1 MIARSASLRS
11 SVGVAAVLWAAWPG
25 LVLADV
31 PLIVAVEY
39 NDAAAVRV
47 MLDEGADVD
56 GALPDGSTALHA
68 AALGDRQQIARL
80 LLDAGADATAAT
92 RYKVTPLA
100 LAAANGS
107 AAMIGLLLDAGADP
121 NESSREG
128 QTALMSAAINGA
140 TDAIAMLIERGAD
153 IDSREPFRGQTALMW
168 AATHGYAEAI
178 AALAAA
184 GGDIAARSSGGF
196 TALLLA
202 ARENRTEAVG
212 KLLELGA
219 DVNDTAPDG
228 TSALNIAVVNAY
240 FDLASVLLDA
250 GADPNAPDP
259 RGSALHTVAWL
270 HKPGA
275 TWDAIRSFTL
285 PATAP
290 RPTGR
295 VTALELA
302 RKLLD
307 HGADPNT
314 RAAFREQ
321 RFDKVSGQALNPPS
335 MMLGRHYLTYNGATP
350 FYVAARN
357 GDHRLMELLA
367 GYGADATIPTVTGVT
382 PLMAAAGLDY
392 YEGETPGPLAGVP
405 EAERLAAV
413 KLALERG
420 NGIDARTDFG
430 DYTMEGSAEFTLETY
445 PHNFDELADRG
456 VGDPRFNGST
466 ALHGAIISKQASIV
480 RYLIDEGADVFA
492 TNDLGWT
499 PLMMAEGFF
508 LANEQKVFPEAAE
521 MLRAAMREQ

>member
-11 SVGVAAVLWAAWPG
+11 GVGVAAVLWASWPG

-31 PLIVAVEY
+31 PLIVAVEH
-39 NDAAAVRV
+39 NDTAAVRV

-68 AALGDRQQIARL
+68 AALGDRLQIARL
-80 LLDAGADATAAT
+80 LLDAGAEATAAT

-107 AAMIGLLLDAGADP
+107 TAMIGLLLDAGADP
-121 NESSREG
+121 NETSREG

-140 TDAIAMLIERGAD
+140 TDSIAMLIERGAD
-153 IDSREPFRGQTALMW
+153 VGSREPFRGQTALMW
-168 AATHGYAEAI
+168 AATHGNAEAI

-202 ARENRTEAVG
+202 ARENRTEAVE

-219 DVNDTAPDG
+219 DVEDTAPDG
-228 TSALNIAVVNAY
+228 TSALNIAAVNAY
-240 FDLASVLLDA
+240 FDLASLLLDA

-275 TWDAIRSFTL
+275 TWDAIRSYTL

-295 VTALELA
+295 VTPLQLA

-314 RAAFREQ
+314 RAAFSEQ

-335 MMLGRHYLTYNGATP
+335 MMLGRHYLTYNGGDA
-350 FYVAARN
+350 FLRRRAQRRLSAR
-357 GDHRLMELLA
+357 
-367 GYGADATIPTVTGVT
+367 GASGRVW
-382 PLMAAAGLDY
+382 
-392 YEGETPGPLAGVP
+392 
-405 EAERLAAV
+405 R
-413 KLALERG
+413 
-420 NGIDARTDFG
+420 
-430 DYTMEGSAEFTLETY
+430 
-445 PHNFDELADRG
+445 
-456 VGDPRFNGST
+456 
-466 ALHGAIISKQASIV
+466 
-480 RYLIDEGADVFA
+480 
-492 TNDLGWT
+492 
-499 PLMMAEGFF
+499 
-508 LANEQKVFPEAAE
+508 
-521 MLRAAMREQ
+521 